1 MSDRIELRGL
11 EVFARHGVF
20 DHEQRDGQVF
30 RIDIVVHID
39 LARAGESDDLTDT
52 IDYGVMAQRVHDA
65 VSGERWNLIER
76 VAARI
81 AEVVLSGDLR
91 IESVSVTV
99 HKPSA
104 PIPHE
109 FDDVAVTVERT
120 R

>member
-20 DHEQRDGQVF
+20 GHEQEDGQVF
-30 RIDIVVHID
+30 RIDVVVDVD
-39 LARAGESDDLTDT
+39 LARAGESDDLSDT
-52 IDYGVMAQRVHDA
+52 IDYGAMAQRVHDVVA
-65 VSGERWNLIER
+65 GERWNLIER
-76 VAARI
+76 VASRV
-81 AEVVLSGDLR
+81 AEVVLGDDPR
-91 IESVSVTV
+91 IEAVSVTV

-104 PIPHE
+104 PIPHD

>member
-1 MSDRIELRGL
+1 MSNRIELRGL

-20 DHEQRDGQVF
+20 DQEQDDGQVF
-30 RIDIVVHID
+30 RIDVVVCLD
-39 LARAGESDDLTDT
+39 LSRAGETDDLSDT
-52 IDYGVMAQRVHDA
+52 LDYGVMAQRVHEVVA
-65 VSGERWNLIER
+65 GERWNLIER
-76 VAARI
+76 VAARV
-81 AEVVLSGDLR
+81 AETVLSGDGR

-104 PIPHE
+104 PIPHS

>member
-1 MSDRIELRGL
+1 MRGL

-20 DHEQRDGQVF
+20 AHEQADGQLF
-30 RIDIVVHID
+30 RIDVVVQLD
-39 LARAGESDDLTDT
+39 LARSGASDDLADT
-52 IDYGVMAQRVHDA
+52 LDYGRMAQRVHDV

-76 VAARI
+76 VAARV
-81 AEVVLSGDLR
+81 AEVVLGDDLR
-91 IESVSVTV
+91 IEAVSVTV

-104 PIPHE
+104 PIPHD